1 MKPWWLFLALASFGA
16 SAQQSARDDA
26 FWRGVDVTPERRK
39 LIEDSMLHGAMAG
52 ELGRRMN
59 AVLGNPGPLSA
70 IDEDKCRTLVAALD
84 AYAADPASA
93 PRTGAPISELY
104 AFLDG
109 YHQLYMKLDGMP
121 VEQAKAQVLADVRR
135 DRQHFAGL
143 CAG

>member
-1 MKPWWLFLALASFGA
+1 MRLLWLFLALVPLHAW
-16 SAQQSARDDA
+16 AQQSARDDA
-26 FWRGVDVTPERRK
+26 FWRGVDITPERRK
-39 LIEDSMLHGAMAG
+39 LVEDNMLHGAMAG

-59 AVLGNPGPLSA
+59 AVLGNPGPLAA
-70 IDEDKCRTLVAALD
+70 IDEGKCRTLVAALD
-84 AYAADPASA
+84 AYVADPAGA
-93 PRTGAPISELY
+93 PRAVPTVSELY

-121 VEQAKAQVLADVRR
+121 ADAARAQVLADVRR